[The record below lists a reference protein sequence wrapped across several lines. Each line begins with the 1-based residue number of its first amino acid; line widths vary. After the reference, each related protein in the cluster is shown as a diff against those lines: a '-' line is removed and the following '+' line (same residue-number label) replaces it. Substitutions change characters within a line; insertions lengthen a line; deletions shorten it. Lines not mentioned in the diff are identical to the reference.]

1 MIHQILS
8 KNNRPYEELNKTEK
22 LRYTLLEISSEN
34 FERYINS
41 QHLSILLYLIDRNE
55 VLARNQNAYI
65 TEFKYKK
72 DNIND
77 SNQDILKNVLNE
89 IHMSN
94 DDYKLAVKDLK
105 NDESAYNYVIS
116 FLIGNF
122 FELGKSGYQQYFDKS
137 IFQIPFI
144 KEMRKEMKDIV
155 YNEFSIKN
163 MSYNTLNLVKKYK
176 SELDKYKPEIVDS
189 FIKHME
195 YWFREA
201 QKHIGK
207 AIQLGI
213 DDAIEYKK

>member
-1 MIHQILS
+1 M
-8 KNNRPYEELNKTEK
+8 T
-22 LRYTLLEISSEN
+22 
-34 FERYINS
+34 
-41 QHLSILLYLIDRNE
+41 
-55 VLARNQNAYI
+55 
-65 TEFKYKK
+65 
-72 DNIND
+72 
-77 SNQDILKNVLNE
+77 
-89 IHMSN
+89 
-94 DDYKLAVKDLK
+94 VKDLK